1 MLFYFTEA
9 PENDAEHSKNIRPPN
24 LFQKS
29 RKIHRKAPVSES
41 LFLISCLKPETL
53 LKKRL
58 RHKVFPVSFCETF
71 KNTFFKYKLQATAPE
86 NKC

>member
-9 PENDAEHSKNIRPPN
+9 PENDAEHSKRPPN

-53 LKKRL
+53 LKKKTPTQSFSCEFL
-58 RHKVFPVSFCETF
+58 RNF
-71 KNTFFKYKLQATAPE
+71 
-86 NKC
+86 